1 MENTMKFMFK
11 LINKLLAKFDLKL
24 ISTKE
29 VGLVEKTVNFLNEN
43 PKCVS
48 SDEHLR
54 SEYVGDIS
62 YVKDKSGT
70 TYFAHIGDYKEQMED
85 GAKPLWF
92 YENGKE
98 RETVSVET
106 LEEKLK

>member
-1 MENTMKFMFK
+1 MIN

-29 VGLVEKTVNFLNEN
+29 VDLVEKTVNFLNKN
-43 PKCVS
+43 PNYVS
-48 SDEHLR
+48 SSNHFD
-54 SEYVGDIS
+54 SVYVGDIS

-98 RETVSVET
+98 RETVRVEI
-106 LEEKLK
+106 LEEKLKS

>member
-43 PKCVS
+43 PEYVS
-48 SDEHLR
+48 SKHLG
-54 SEYVGDIS
+54 SVYVGDIS